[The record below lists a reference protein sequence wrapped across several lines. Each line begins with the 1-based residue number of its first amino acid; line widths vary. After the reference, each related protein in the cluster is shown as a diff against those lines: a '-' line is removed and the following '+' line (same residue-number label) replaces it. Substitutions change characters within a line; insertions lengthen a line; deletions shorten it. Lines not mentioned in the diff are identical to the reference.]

1 MSAID
6 VKLIAQCL
14 ASLRDLELATISDL
28 AESTGLSR
36 PTVTAA
42 LTAMTD
48 SGLAIEHEARA
59 AAGRP
64 ARTFSPV
71 AGSPVIVGIDLT
83 RSIVR
88 LIVADRTGRVLGRQ
102 EAEVASP
109 TTDQPSLAPVRA
121 LLQQTLERIG
131 RRQSDVAAIGIAAA
145 GLIDENGILI
155 SAPQVTSWNG
165 RDLAAMFSDHF
176 GAPAVVDNDLSLVA

>member
-14 ASLRDLELATISDL
+14 ASLRDLERATITDL

-42 LTAMTD
+42 LTAMTE

-71 AGSPVIVGIDLT
+71 AGSPVVVGIDLT
-83 RSIVR
+83 RSAVR

-102 EAEVASP
+102 ESEVASP
-109 TTDQPSLAPVRA
+109 TTGQPSLAPVRT
-121 LLQQTLERIG
+121 LLQQNDLGVLRRGRPLDESLRRRHPRVMAADLGEDGTVLRGGKAAHRIG
-131 RRQSDVAAIGIAAA
+131 A
-145 GLIDENGILI
+145 EE
-155 SAPQVTSWNG
+155 
-165 RDLAAMFSDHF
+165 
-176 GAPAVVDNDLSLVA
+176 